1 MKNLIIVTFIMLIM
15 FFVLTKSQYV
25 EYDELVL
32 IMGALTIIS
41 VVYNFNKNREN
52 NAKIIMSSAIFSFY
66 LCWLFSIVDIII
78 DHFTPPKGIEDGVP
92 ATIVFKIVEYSD
104 DMLVNSL
111 VCMSFV
117 VIITFITTK
126 TLSWIGNLR
135 SQ

>member
-1 MKNLIIVTFIMLIM
+1 MKKIIITMFITLIVLFL
-15 FFVLTKSQYV
+15 VLTNSQYV
-25 EYDELVL
+25 ENDELFL
-32 IMGALTIIS
+32 IMGALTIVS

-78 DHFTPPKGIEDGVP
+78 DHFTPPKEIEDGVP

-104 DMLVNSL
+104 DMLVNNL

-117 VIITFITTK
+117 VIITLITTK
-126 TLSWIGNLR
+126 TLGNLR
-135 SQ
+135 TQ